1 MSILLSG
8 ITAELLRHLRTV
20 ATSAARKHKA
30 SVRVL
35 STHKEDLLQRTKIE
49 GWCEA
54 TRRVSTENPAFV
66 AIRSYLSV
74 MKAVLCPHVSFL
86 P

>member
-1 MSILLSG
+1 M
-8 ITAELLRHLRTV
+8 AELLRHLRTV
-20 ATSAARKHKA
+20 ATSAARQHKA

-35 STHKEDLLQRTKIE
+35 STHTEDFLLRTKIVE

-54 TRRVSTENPAFV
+54 TRRVSCGNSFV
-66 AIRSYLSV
+66 SQRYFV
-74 MKAVLCPHVSFL
+74 RVTNAVLCPHVSIL